1 MSENIKNNL
10 RCILE
15 GTYVNE
21 AFSLFKKK
29 DTFVDHANKEY
40 SDSEIKATME
50 YIIKHHNQQVAHYEG
65 KGKGEFSNTSN
76 YNTLI
81 EQFDIFHLVET
92 TEIDQIRASKY
103 PNDIISS
110 DIKSNISKVLNA
122 AKKEL
127 DNLKRF
133 CSENNLISKFNND
146 YKKMQEKIDE
156 AKKNWG

>member
-1 MSENIKNNL
+1 MSNNIQNQLK
-10 RCILE
+10 CILE
-15 GTYVNE
+15 GTYINE
-21 AFSLFKKK
+21 GFSLFKKK
-29 DTFVDHANKEY
+29 DAFIQHVNKEY

-81 EQFDIFHLVET
+81 EQFNIFHLIES
-92 TEIDQIRASKY
+92 TEIDQIKASKY
-103 PNDIISS
+103 PNDVISS
-110 DIKSNISKVLNA
+110 DIKGNITKVLNA

-133 CSENNLISKFNND
+133 CGENNLTGKFNAD